1 MVDDQA
7 TWCTVPAPPRPR
19 SGGGSSYVYRPPRVA
34 PRASQVLVLGGGES
48 ECRLEEFAAR
58 GRLRGEC
65 TDRVEA
71 LQRVLCGNVRMLGQ
85 ERGVVHRRDAQHV
98 SEAFRI
104 REGDTGV
111 VSRRASCLVGEPAL
125 PEVERF
131 LRRDAPLDRV
141 HHPVAG
147 TPATRAGIL
156 EERDVAPRRALLV
169 RVEEVVDGRVVL
181 VHRLLHEPEAED
193 TRVEVDV
200 ARGIR
205 RDAGDVMDPV
215 QPHRGP
221 RLPSDG

>member
-1 MVDDQA
+1 MSGA
-7 TWCTVPAPPRPR
+7 SSTVEMR
-19 SGGGSSYVYRPPRVA
+19 ST
-34 PRASQVLVLGGGES
+34 
-48 ECRLEEFAAR
+48 CRE
-58 GRLRGEC
+58 
-65 TDRVEA
+65 T
-71 LQRVLCGNVRMLGQ
+71 
-85 ERGVVHRRDAQHV
+85 
-98 SEAFRI
+98 FRI

-111 VSRRASCLVGEPAL
+111 VSRRAACLGREPAL

-141 HHPVAG
+141 HHPVAR
-147 TPATRAGIL
+147 TPATCAGIL

-193 TRVEVDV
+193 ACVEVDV

-205 RDAGDVMDPV
+205 RDARDVMDPV